1 MGKVL
6 RPHGL
11 RGVLRIKSY
20 ARGPSSFKKGQSIF
34 LRPPNG
40 GDEIYT
46 LSSLKPHK
54 NIFLM
59 KLKEIRSIDQAER
72 LRESDIFVLE
82 KDLEKKKED
91 EFYWFELIGL
101 RVFLTTGEYLGKIEH
116 ILETGSNDVYV
127 IKKEGKE
134 ILVPAIHD
142 VVKNIDLRKRE
153 MIIEPIEG
161 LLEMN
166 EV

>member
-20 ARGPSSFKKGQSIF
+20 ARSSATFKKGQSIF
-34 LRPPNG
+34 LRAPG
-40 GDEIYT
+40 SREEKFT

-59 KLKEIRSIDQAER
+59 KLKEIRSIEEAEK
-72 LRESDIFVLE
+72 LREREILVLE
-82 KDLEKKKED
+82 KDLGKKKEG
-91 EFYWFELIGL
+91 EFYWYELMGM
-101 RVFLTTGEYLGKIEH
+101 RVYLSSGEYLGNIQH
-116 ILETGSNDVYV
+116 IMETGSNDVYV
-127 IKKEGKE
+127 VKNNDKE
-134 ILVPAIHD
+134 ILIPAIHD
-142 VVKNIDLRKRE
+142 IVKEINVIKKE

-161 LLEMN
+161 LLDMN
-166 EV
+166 EI